1 MPELIWE
8 GKDAVINYHHSL
20 AVREL
25 KIDQHESLS
34 PEPSLD
40 DNLIIEGD
48 NIEVLKSLIPKF
60 ASKIDVIY
68 IDPPYNTGNENWV
81 YNDNLNSPQ
90 IKSWLGNV
98 VGKEDLQRHDK
109 WLCMM
114 YPRLVLAR
122 ELLSESG
129 VIFISIDDNEIHN
142 LKLLMDEIFG
152 EENLEVTLHVEMST
166 TQGMK
171 VAFAQKGKVVKNAEY
186 TLIYKKSSL
195 FNDLETSPLYYPK
208 EWDNHYSLFIS
219 AENKSSLLKHLK
231 TNSDFAEFK
240 INNSKDI
247 SSLYSLNNLFRDKI
261 HKISDKIYQDAEID
275 TSLSLNDDEL
285 NSLNQGFMIKHKKYL
300 LKKTSTGKIRQLL
313 SLESAIGQCDDLSQ
327 SYGLRKIIGDWWSDY
342 YKDMMNIDKE
352 GFIKFQNGKKPLRLI
367 RNLIKK
373 FTNVNSKNALILDF
387 FAGSGTTGH
396 AVLEMNKEDGGSRK
410 FILIQQPEES
420 EEVSKQN
427 FKNIFE
433 ITTTR
438 IRRCIKGVE
447 TAKDP
452 KLKEGLGG
460 SFTVVKLGEAL
471 HLNTL
476 FLEKNLPSY
485 EALASYLFY
494 HTTNQALS
502 NVTENASHYIGKTE
516 NYKLYLIY
524 SADKEKLKHHDY
536 ALSRSK
542 LEQILKDCGNDY
554 QALIYAVT
562 IYVDN
567 KSIKSLMEKEK
578 YTKKPIICQIPYQ
591 YLQINSANVLNNLE
605 DSED

>member
-20 AVREL
+20 PVREL
-25 KIDQHESLS
+25 KIDQQDSLS

-60 ASKIDVIY
+60 ASKVDVIY

-129 VIFISIDDNEIHN
+129 VIFISINDVEFFHIKIM
-142 LKLLMDEIFG
+142 LDEIFDEDNYIETFTVISNPRGNQAKKHTASEHEYILCFSKLKTNLLPFGFIKGIENYNKSDNQGKAYEERGLRKRGADSKRSDAPNQYFPIFYDAQNSEISTERKSNNAIEILPKLSNG
-152 EENLEVTLHVEMST
+152 EDGRWRWSKDTVNKEINKLIVR
-166 TQGMK
+166 
-171 VAFAQKGKVVKNAEY
+171 VVKNKSEKRFDVFEK
-186 TLIYKKSSL
+186 IY
-195 FNDLETSPLYYPK
+195 FE
-208 EWDNHYSLFIS
+208 
-219 AENKSSLLKHLK
+219 ENKISKIRSILSEKSFNYENATENLKEIFEQPVFNYSKPVYLLKHL
-231 TNSDFAEFK
+231 
-240 INNSKDI
+240 
-247 SSLYSLNNLFRDKI
+247 
-261 HKISDKIYQDAEID
+261 
-275 TSLSLNDDEL
+275 L
-285 NSLNQGFMIKHKKYL
+285 NSLADF
-300 LKKTSTGKIRQLL
+300 
-313 SLESAIGQCDDLSQ
+313 D
-327 SYGLRKIIGDWWSDY
+327 
-342 YKDMMNIDKE
+342 KD
-352 GFIKFQNGKKPLRLI
+352 F
-367 RNLIKK
+367 
-373 FTNVNSKNALILDF
+373 LILDF

-396 AVLEMNKEDGGSRK
+396 AVLEMNKEDGGNRK
-410 FILIQQPEES
+410 FILVQQPEES
-420 EEVSKQN
+420 EEASKQG

-433 ITTTR
+433 ITTAR
-438 IRRCIKGVE
+438 IRRCIEGVA

-452 KLKEGLGG
+452 KLQKGLGG
-460 SFTVVKLGEAL
+460 SFTVVKLGEVL

-476 FLEKNLPSY
+476 FLEKDLPSY

-502 NVTENASHYIGKTE
+502 KVTENVSHYIGKTE

-542 LEQILKDCGNDY
+542 LEQILKDCGNGY

-567 KSIKSLMEKEK
+567 KSIKSLIEKEK

>member
-25 KIDQHESLS
+25 KIDQQDSLS

-129 VIFISIDDNEIHN
+129 VIFISINDVEFFHIKIM
-142 LKLLMDEIFG
+142 LDEIFDEDNYIETFTVRSNPRGNQAKKHTASEHEYILCFSKLKTNLLPFGFIKGIENYNKSDNQGKAYEERGLRKRGADSKRSDAPNQYFPIFYDAQNSEISTERKSNNAIEILPKLSNG
-152 EENLEVTLHVEMST
+152 EDGRWRWSKDTVNKEINKLIVR
-166 TQGMK
+166 
-171 VAFAQKGKVVKNAEY
+171 VVKNKSEKRFDVFEK
-186 TLIYKKSSL
+186 IY
-195 FNDLETSPLYYPK
+195 FE
-208 EWDNHYSLFIS
+208 
-219 AENKSSLLKHLK
+219 ENKISKIRSILSEKSFNYENATENLKEIFEQPVFNYSKPVYLLKHL
-231 TNSDFAEFK
+231 
-240 INNSKDI
+240 
-247 SSLYSLNNLFRDKI
+247 
-261 HKISDKIYQDAEID
+261 
-275 TSLSLNDDEL
+275 L
-285 NSLNQGFMIKHKKYL
+285 NSLADF
-300 LKKTSTGKIRQLL
+300 
-313 SLESAIGQCDDLSQ
+313 D
-327 SYGLRKIIGDWWSDY
+327 
-342 YKDMMNIDKE
+342 KD
-352 GFIKFQNGKKPLRLI
+352 F
-367 RNLIKK
+367 
-373 FTNVNSKNALILDF
+373 LILDF

-420 EEVSKQN
+420 EEASKQG

-433 ITTTR
+433 ITTAR
-438 IRRCIKGVE
+438 IRRCIEGVA

-476 FLEKNLPSY
+476 FLEKDLPSY

-502 NVTENASHYIGKTE
+502 KVTENVSHYIGKTE

-542 LEQILKDCGNDY
+542 LEQILKDCGNGY

-567 KSIKSLMEKEK
+567 KSIKSLIEKEK

>member
-25 KIDQHESLS
+25 KIDQQDSLS

-129 VIFISIDDNEIHN
+129 VIFISINDVEFFHIKIM
-142 LKLLMDEIFG
+142 LDEIFDEDNYIETFTVRSNPRGNQAKKHTASEHEYILCFSKLKTNLLPFGFIKGIENYNKSDNQGKAYEERGLRKRGADSKRSDAPNQYFPIFYDAQNSEISTERKSNNAIEILPKLSNG
-152 EENLEVTLHVEMST
+152 EDGRWRWSKDTVNKEINKLIVR
-166 TQGMK
+166 
-171 VAFAQKGKVVKNAEY
+171 VVKNKSEKRFDVFEK
-186 TLIYKKSSL
+186 IY
-195 FNDLETSPLYYPK
+195 FE
-208 EWDNHYSLFIS
+208 
-219 AENKSSLLKHLK
+219 ENKISKIRSILSEKSFNYENATENLKEIFEQPVFNYSKPVYLLKHL
-231 TNSDFAEFK
+231 
-240 INNSKDI
+240 
-247 SSLYSLNNLFRDKI
+247 
-261 HKISDKIYQDAEID
+261 
-275 TSLSLNDDEL
+275 L
-285 NSLNQGFMIKHKKYL
+285 NSLADF
-300 LKKTSTGKIRQLL
+300 
-313 SLESAIGQCDDLSQ
+313 D
-327 SYGLRKIIGDWWSDY
+327 
-342 YKDMMNIDKE
+342 KD
-352 GFIKFQNGKKPLRLI
+352 F
-367 RNLIKK
+367 
-373 FTNVNSKNALILDF
+373 LILDF

-420 EEVSKQN
+420 EEASKQG

-433 ITTTR
+433 ITTAR
-438 IRRCIKGVE
+438 IRRCIEGVA

-452 KLKEGLGG
+452 KLQKGLGG

-476 FLEKNLPSY
+476 FLEKDLPSY

-542 LEQILKDCGNDY
+542 LEQILKDCDNGY

>member
-20 AVREL
+20 PVREL

-60 ASKIDVIY
+60 ASKVDVIY

-129 VIFISIDDNEIHN
+129 VIFISINDVEFFHIKIM
-142 LKLLMDEIFG
+142 LDEIFDEDNYIETFTVRSNPRGNQAKKHTASEHEYILCFSKLKTNLLPFGFIKGIENYNKSDNQGKAYEERGLRKRGADSKRSDAPNQYFPIFYDAQNSEISTERKSNNAIEILPKLSNG
-152 EENLEVTLHVEMST
+152 EDGRWRWSKDTVNKEINKLIVR
-166 TQGMK
+166 
-171 VAFAQKGKVVKNAEY
+171 VVKNKSEKRFDVFEK
-186 TLIYKKSSL
+186 IY
-195 FNDLETSPLYYPK
+195 FE
-208 EWDNHYSLFIS
+208 
-219 AENKSSLLKHLK
+219 ENKISKIRSILSEKSFNYENATENLKEIFEQPVFNYSKPVYLLKHL
-231 TNSDFAEFK
+231 
-240 INNSKDI
+240 
-247 SSLYSLNNLFRDKI
+247 
-261 HKISDKIYQDAEID
+261 
-275 TSLSLNDDEL
+275 L
-285 NSLNQGFMIKHKKYL
+285 NSLADF
-300 LKKTSTGKIRQLL
+300 
-313 SLESAIGQCDDLSQ
+313 D
-327 SYGLRKIIGDWWSDY
+327 
-342 YKDMMNIDKE
+342 KD
-352 GFIKFQNGKKPLRLI
+352 F
-367 RNLIKK
+367 
-373 FTNVNSKNALILDF
+373 LILDF

-396 AVLEMNKEDGGSRK
+396 AVLEMNKEDGGNRK
-410 FILIQQPEES
+410 FILIQQAEES
-420 EEVSKQN
+420 EEASKQN

-433 ITTTR
+433 ITTAR
-438 IRRCIKGVE
+438 IRRCIEGVT
-447 TAKDP
+447 TAKEP
-452 KLKEGLGG
+452 NLKEGLGG

-542 LEQILKDCGNDY
+542 LEQILKDCGNGY

>member
-20 AVREL
+20 PVREL
-25 KIDQHESLS
+25 KIDQHESLN

-129 VIFISIDDNEIHN
+129 VIFISIDDNEVHN
-142 LKLLMDEIFG
+142 LKKICDEIFN
-152 EENLEVTLHVEMST
+152 EENFIANIIWEKKYTRS
-166 TQGMK
+166 
-171 VAFAQKGKVVKNAEY
+171 NDAEWF
-186 TLIYKKSSL
+186 S
-195 FNDLETSPLYYPK
+195 
-208 EWDNHYSLFIS
+208 DNHDHILCF
-219 AENKSSLLKHLK
+219 AKNK
-231 TNSDFAEFK
+231 
-240 INNSKDI
+240 NN
-247 SSLYSLNNLFRDKI
+247 F
-261 HKISDKIYQDAEID
+261 
-275 TSLSLNDDEL
+275 TL
-285 NSLNQGFMIKHKKYL
+285 NSLTRTEKQLAAYKNPDKHPQGPWKPTPLHAKSGTNSNEYI
-300 LKKTSTGKIRQLL
+300 
-313 SLESAIGQCDDLSQ
+313 
-327 SYGLRKIIGDWWSDY
+327 
-342 YKDMMNIDKE
+342 
-352 GFIKFQNGKKPLRLI
+352 FQNGVKWKPPTGTYRRYNDDALKALEENGEIWFGKDGLSIPQRKSFLNEVKEGVTPVTIWKHEEVGHNHESNSELKNLNLNGAFNNPKPTRLI
-367 RNLIKK
+367 NRILNIASHK
-373 FTNVNSKNALILDF
+373 SSLILDF

-396 AVLEMNKEDGGSRK
+396 AVLEMNKEDGGNRK
-410 FILIQQPEES
+410 FILIQQAEES
-420 EEVSKQN
+420 EEASKQG

-433 ITTTR
+433 ITTAR

-452 KLKEGLGG
+452 NLKEGLGG

-502 NVTENASHYIGKTE
+502 NVTENTSHYIGKTE

-524 SADKEKLKHHDY
+524 STDKEKLKHPDY

-542 LEQILKDCGNDY
+542 LEQILKDCGNGY

>member
-20 AVREL
+20 PVREL
-25 KIDQHESLS
+25 KIDQDESLS

-129 VIFISIDDNEIHN
+129 VIFISIDDNEVHN
-142 LKLLMDEIFG
+142 LNQLLNEIFG
-152 EENLEVTLHVEMST
+152 EPNSISTLIVKMSHLSGVKMSHIDKGLAKLKEYVLIFSKNKNNILINPVYEKSSWKEAFNRYRSVLIRDENDSENLNKWSVMPLGAFTKKANLNIKDQEALENFYYSNASRIFRTATNDSEEFTKLPKDNKFREVLTKTGL
-166 TQGMK
+166 K
-171 VAFAQKGKVVKNAEY
+171 KYAFKGEEVLFASNKIKDNGENDK
-186 TLIYKKSSL
+186 TISSIL
-195 FNDLETSPLYYPK
+195 GDI
-208 EWDNHYSLFIS
+208 WMDIG
-219 AENKSSLLKHLK
+219 
-231 TNSDFAEFK
+231 
-240 INNSKDI
+240 INNLHNEGYI
-247 SSLYSLNNLFRDKI
+247 S
-261 HKISDKIYQDAEID
+261 
-275 TSLSLNDDEL
+275 
-285 NSLNQGFMIKHKKYL
+285 
-300 LKKTSTGKIRQLL
+300 
-313 SLESAIGQCDDLSQ
+313 
-327 SYGLRKIIGDWWSDY
+327 
-342 YKDMMNIDKE
+342 
-352 GFIKFQNGKKPLRLI
+352 FQNGKKPLKLI
-367 RNLIKK
+367 KNLISMCSHK
-373 FTNVNSKNALILDF
+373 SSLILDF

-396 AVLEMNKEDGGSRK
+396 AVLEMNKEDGGNRK

-420 EEVSKQN
+420 EEASKQN

-433 ITTTR
+433 ITTAR
-438 IRRCIKGVE
+438 IRHCIEGVK

-452 KLKEGLGG
+452 KLQEGLGG

-524 SADKEKLKHHDY
+524 SADKEKLKHPDY

-542 LEQILKDCGNDY
+542 LEQILKDCGNGY

>member
-20 AVREL
+20 PVREL

-40 DNLIIEGD
+40 DNLIVEGD

-60 ASKIDVIY
+60 ASKVDVIY

-129 VIFISIDDNEIHN
+129 VIFISINDVEFFHIKIM
-142 LKLLMDEIFG
+142 LDEIFDEDNYIETFTVRSNPRG
-152 EENLEVTLHVEMST
+152 NQAKKHTASEHEYILCFSKLKTNLLPFGFIKGIENYNKSDNQGKAYEERGLRKRGADSKRSDAPNQYFPIFYDAQNSEIST
-166 TQGMK
+166 ERK
-171 VAFAQKGKVVKNAEY
+171 SNNAIEILPKLSNGKDGRWRWSKDTVNKEINKLIVRVVKNKSEKRFDVFEK
-186 TLIYKKSSL
+186 IY
-195 FNDLETSPLYYPK
+195 FE
-208 EWDNHYSLFIS
+208 
-219 AENKSSLLKHLK
+219 ENKISKIRSILSEKSFNYENATENLKEIFEQPVFNYSKPVYLLKHL
-231 TNSDFAEFK
+231 
-240 INNSKDI
+240 
-247 SSLYSLNNLFRDKI
+247 
-261 HKISDKIYQDAEID
+261 
-275 TSLSLNDDEL
+275 L
-285 NSLNQGFMIKHKKYL
+285 NSLADF
-300 LKKTSTGKIRQLL
+300 
-313 SLESAIGQCDDLSQ
+313 D
-327 SYGLRKIIGDWWSDY
+327 
-342 YKDMMNIDKE
+342 KD
-352 GFIKFQNGKKPLRLI
+352 F
-367 RNLIKK
+367 
-373 FTNVNSKNALILDF
+373 LILDF

-396 AVLEMNKEDGGSRK
+396 AVLEMNKEDGGNRK
-410 FILIQQPEES
+410 FVLIQQAEKS
-420 EEVSKQN
+420 EEASKQG

-433 ITTTR
+433 ITTAR
-438 IRRCIKGVE
+438 IRHCIKGVP

-494 HTTNQALS
+494 HTTNQAL
-502 NVTENASHYIGKTE
+502 NKVTENASHYIGKTE

-542 LEQILKDCGNDY
+542 LEQILKDCGNGY

>member
-20 AVREL
+20 PVREL
-25 KIDQHESLS
+25 KIDQQDSLN

-60 ASKIDVIY
+60 ASKVDVIY
-68 IDPPYNTGNENWV
+68 IDPPYNKGTENWI
-81 YNDNLNSPQ
+81 YNDNLSSPQ
-90 IKSWLGNV
+90 IKSWLGKV

-114 YPRLVLAR
+114 YPRLVLAK
-122 ELLSESG
+122 ELLSDSG
-129 VIFISIDDNEIHN
+129 VIFISIDDTEVHN
-142 LKLLMDEIFG
+142 LKQIMNEIFG
-152 EENLEVTLHVEMST
+152 EDESISTLVVKMSHLSGPKMSHIDKGLPKLKEYVLIFSKNKNDTVIKPVYEKSSWSKAFNRYKSVLIYDENDPENLDKWSAAPL
-166 TQGMK
+166 G
-171 VAFAQKGKVVKNAEY
+171 
-186 TLIYKKSSL
+186 L
-195 FNDLETSPLYYPK
+195 FCKQAGVNIKDK
-208 EWDNHYSLFIS
+208 E
-219 AENKSSLLKHLK
+219 
-231 TNSDFAEFK
+231 
-240 INNSKDI
+240 
-247 SSLYSLNNLFRDKI
+247 
-261 HKISDKIYQDAEID
+261 
-275 TSLSLNDDEL
+275 
-285 NSLNQGFMIKHKKYL
+285 
-300 LKKTSTGKIRQLL
+300 
-313 SLESAIGQCDDLSQ
+313 SLESFYYANASRIFRTATNDSEEFTKTPKDNKFREIITKKGLKKYVFKGEEVLFASNKIKGEDEETVSSILGDIWTDIGINNLH
-327 SYGLRKIIGDWWSDY
+327 
-342 YKDMMNIDKE
+342 NE
-352 GFIKFQNGKKPLRLI
+352 GYVSFKNAKKPLKLI
-367 RNLIKK
+367 KNLISMCSHK
-373 FTNVNSKNALILDF
+373 SSLILDF

-396 AVLEMNKEDGGSRK
+396 AVLEMNKEDGGNRK
-410 FILIQQPEES
+410 FILIQQAEES
-420 EEVSKQN
+420 EEASKQG

-433 ITTTR
+433 ITTAR

-452 KLKEGLGG
+452 KLQEGLGG

-476 FLEKNLPSY
+476 FLEKDLPSY

-494 HTTNQALS
+494 HTTNEALN
-502 NVTENASHYIGKTE
+502 NVTENTSHYMGKTE

-524 SADKEKLKHHDY
+524 STDKEKLKHPDY

-542 LEQILKDCGNDY
+542 LEQILKDCGNGY

-567 KSIKSLMEKEK
+567 KSIKSLIEKEK

-591 YLQINSANVLNNLE
+591 YLQINSANILNNLE

>member
-20 AVREL
+20 PVREL
-25 KIDQHESLS
+25 KIDQQESLS

-129 VIFISIDDNEIHN
+129 VIFISINEEEVFD
-142 LKLLMDEIFG
+142 LKLLCDEIFNVINYQTTFTIKVRHEDRILKG
-152 EENLEVTLHVEMST
+152 DKDYHEVVEYLLFYSKSSEYKAFKRSKDNSSIEEYIYNVEEINTKPETKQLGSKLVEVFKPNEYKISKSEPEENKLKKISIRGSIKDGNSSGRFYTSYLEKLAKEMPGCLFKVPDMGADNT
-166 TQGMK
+166 PYRYFLTPEGKKINGDYFQGIPIERK
-171 VAFAQKGKVVKNAEY
+171 EVLEIPYPNFFDFEAD
-186 TLIYKKSSL
+186 
-195 FNDLETSPLYYPK
+195 FNDVGYEGG
-208 EWDNHYSLFIS
+208 I
-219 AENKSSLLKHLK
+219 
-231 TNSDFAEFK
+231 EF
-240 INNSKDI
+240 
-247 SSLYSLNNLFRDKI
+247 R
-261 HKISDKIYQDAEID
+261 
-275 TSLSLNDDEL
+275 
-285 NSLNQGFMIKHKKYL
+285 
-300 LKKTSTGKIRQLL
+300 
-313 SLESAIGQCDDLSQ
+313 
-327 SYGLRKIIGDWWSDY
+327 
-342 YKDMMNIDKE
+342 
-352 GFIKFQNGKKPLRLI
+352 NGKKPI
-367 RNLIKK
+367 SFIKK
-373 FTNVNSKNALILDF
+373 IFELSNIKNNPDSIILDF

-396 AVLEMNKEDGGSRK
+396 AVLEMNKEDSGNRK
-410 FILIQQPEES
+410 FILVQQPEES
-420 EEVSKQN
+420 EEASKQN

-433 ITTTR
+433 ITTAR
-438 IRRCIKGVE
+438 IRRCIEGVK

-452 KLKEGLGG
+452 KLQEGLGG

-494 HTTNQALS
+494 HTTNQALN
-502 NVTENASHYIGKTE
+502 NVTENTSHYIGKTE

-524 SADKEKLKHHDY
+524 SADKEKLKHADY

-542 LEQILKDCGNDY
+542 LEEILKDCANGY

>member
-20 AVREL
+20 PVREL
-25 KIDQHESLS
+25 KIDQHESLN

-114 YPRLVLAR
+114 YPRLVLMKQ
-122 ELLSESG
+122 LLKLGG
-129 VIFISIDDNEIHN
+129 VLFISIDDNEAHHLRLI
-142 LKLLMDEIFG
+142 LDEIFDNRNFIG
-152 EENLEVTLHVEMST
+152 EFIKQSKVGGGNDSKHIVKEHESCFCYTTNIEVLSDMYVHHTEEYLKRYKEEDDNGKFFWDT
-166 TQGMK
+166 
-171 VAFAQKGKVVKNAEY
+171 FARPGLKNPIFYEITAPDG
-186 TLIYKKSSL
+186 T
-195 FNDLETSPLYYPK
+195 
-208 EWDNHYSLFIS
+208 
-219 AENKSSLLKHLK
+219 
-231 TNSDFAEFK
+231 K
-240 INNSKDI
+240 INNGWIRS
-247 SSLYSLNNLFRDKI
+247 
-261 HKISDKIYQDAEID
+261 QDRFEK
-275 TSLSLNDDEL
+275 E
-285 NSLNQGFMIKHKKYL
+285 Y
-300 LKKTSTGKIRQLL
+300 
-313 SLESAIGQCDDLSQ
+313 
-327 SYGLRKIIGDWWSDY
+327 
-342 YKDMMNIDKE
+342 KE
-352 GFIKFQNGKKPLRLI
+352 GIIRIIQKKDKSWSVQFKQYLNLDGKKPRSLSSDFGGTI
-367 RNLIKK
+367 EGKK
-373 FTNVNSKNALILDF
+373 DLFELFDNKVVFEYPKATKFLKTLLSFVASNDSLILDA

-396 AVLEMNKEDGGSRK
+396 AVLEMNKEDGGNRK

-420 EEVSKQN
+420 EEASKQG

-433 ITTTR
+433 ITTAR

-452 KLKEGLGG
+452 KLKEGLDG

-502 NVTENASHYIGKTE
+502 NVTENTSHYIGKTK

-524 SADKEKLKHHDY
+524 SADKEKLKHPDY

-542 LEQILKDCGNDY
+542 LEQILKDCGNGY

>member
-1 MPELIWE
+1 
-8 GKDAVINYHHSL
+8 
-20 AVREL
+20 
-25 KIDQHESLS
+25 
-34 PEPSLD
+34 
-40 DNLIIEGD
+40 
-48 NIEVLKSLIPKF
+48 
-60 ASKIDVIY
+60 
-68 IDPPYNTGNENWV
+68 
-81 YNDNLNSPQ
+81 
-90 IKSWLGNV
+90 V

-129 VIFISIDDNEIHN
+129 VIFISIDDNEVHN
-142 LKLLMDEIFG
+142 LNQLLNEIFG
-152 EENLEVTLHVEMST
+152 EPNSISTLIVKMSHLSGVKMSHIDKGLAKLKEYVLIFSKNKNNILINPVYEKSSWKEAFNRYRSVLIRDENDSENLNKWSVMPLGAFTKKANLNIKDQEALENFYYSNASRIFRTATNDSEEFTKLPKDNKFREVLTKTGL
-166 TQGMK
+166 K
-171 VAFAQKGKVVKNAEY
+171 KYAFKGEEVLFASNKIKDNGENDK
-186 TLIYKKSSL
+186 TISSIL
-195 FNDLETSPLYYPK
+195 GDI
-208 EWDNHYSLFIS
+208 WMDIG
-219 AENKSSLLKHLK
+219 
-231 TNSDFAEFK
+231 
-240 INNSKDI
+240 INNLHNEGYI
-247 SSLYSLNNLFRDKI
+247 S
-261 HKISDKIYQDAEID
+261 
-275 TSLSLNDDEL
+275 
-285 NSLNQGFMIKHKKYL
+285 
-300 LKKTSTGKIRQLL
+300 
-313 SLESAIGQCDDLSQ
+313 
-327 SYGLRKIIGDWWSDY
+327 
-342 YKDMMNIDKE
+342 
-352 GFIKFQNGKKPLRLI
+352 FQNGKKPLKLI
-367 RNLIKK
+367 KNLISMCSHK
-373 FTNVNSKNALILDF
+373 SSLILDF

-396 AVLEMNKEDGGSRK
+396 AVLEMNKEDSGNRK
-410 FILIQQPEES
+410 FILVQQPEES
-420 EEVSKQN
+420 EEASKQN

-433 ITTTR
+433 ITTAR
-438 IRRCIKGVE
+438 IRRCIEGVK

-452 KLKEGLGG
+452 KLQEGLGG

-494 HTTNQALS
+494 HTTNQALN
-502 NVTENASHYIGKTE
+502 NVTENTSHYIGKTE

-524 SADKEKLKHHDY
+524 SADKEKLKHADY

-542 LEQILKDCGNDY
+542 LEEILKDCANGY

>member
-20 AVREL
+20 PVREL
-25 KIDQHESLS
+25 KIDQDESLS

-129 VIFISIDDNEIHN
+129 VIFISIDDNEVHN
-142 LKLLMDEIFG
+142 LNQLLNEIFG
-152 EENLEVTLHVEMST
+152 EPNSISTLIVKMSHLSGVKMSHIDKGLAKLKEYVLIFSKNKNNILINPVYEKSSWKEAFNRYRSVLIRDENDSENLNKWSVMPLGAFTKKANLNIKDQEALENFYYSNASRIFRTATNDSEEFTKLPKDNKFREVLTKTGL
-166 TQGMK
+166 K
-171 VAFAQKGKVVKNAEY
+171 KYAFKGEEVLFASNKIKDNGENDK
-186 TLIYKKSSL
+186 TISSIL
-195 FNDLETSPLYYPK
+195 GDI
-208 EWDNHYSLFIS
+208 WMDIG
-219 AENKSSLLKHLK
+219 
-231 TNSDFAEFK
+231 
-240 INNSKDI
+240 INNLHNEGYI
-247 SSLYSLNNLFRDKI
+247 S
-261 HKISDKIYQDAEID
+261 
-275 TSLSLNDDEL
+275 
-285 NSLNQGFMIKHKKYL
+285 
-300 LKKTSTGKIRQLL
+300 
-313 SLESAIGQCDDLSQ
+313 
-327 SYGLRKIIGDWWSDY
+327 
-342 YKDMMNIDKE
+342 
-352 GFIKFQNGKKPLRLI
+352 FQNGKKPLKLI
-367 RNLIKK
+367 KNLISMCSHK
-373 FTNVNSKNALILDF
+373 SSLILDF

-396 AVLEMNKEDGGSRK
+396 AVLEMNKEDGGNRK

-420 EEVSKQN
+420 EEASKQN

-433 ITTTR
+433 ITTAR
-438 IRRCIKGVE
+438 IRHCIEGVK

-452 KLKEGLGG
+452 KLQEGLGG
-460 SFTVVKLGEAL
+460 SFTVVKLGEVL

-476 FLEKNLPSY
+476 FLEKDLPSY

-502 NVTENASHYIGKTE
+502 NVTENASHYIGKTA

-542 LEQILKDCGNDY
+542 LEQILKDCDNGY

>member
-8 GKDAVINYHHSL
+8 GKDAVINYHHTL
-20 AVREL
+20 PVREL
-25 KIDQHESLS
+25 KIDLDASLS
-34 PEPSLD
+34 QKPSLD

-48 NIEVLKSLIPKF
+48 NVEVLKALIPKF
-60 ASKIDVIY
+60 ASKVDVIY

-90 IKSWLGNV
+90 MKSWLGNV

-122 ELLSESG
+122 ELLAEHG
-129 VIFISIDDNEIHN
+129 VIFISINEEEIFD
-142 LKLLMDEIFG
+142 LKFLCDEIFDISNYQMTCTIKVRHEDRILKG
-152 EENLEVTLHVEMST
+152 DKDYHEVTEYLLFYAKSDHYKPFKKLKDNTSIEDYIYSIQELSDKPELIELGSKQVEVFKPSEYRINKSEPSEDKFKKISIRGTIKDGNSSGRFYVSHLEKLAKDRSKCLFKVPDMGADYVPFRYFLT
-166 TQGMK
+166 PDGKKINGDYFQGVPIERK
-171 VAFAQKGKVVKNAEY
+171 DILEIPYPNFFDFEAD
-186 TLIYKKSSL
+186 
-195 FNDLETSPLYYPK
+195 FNDVGYEGG
-208 EWDNHYSLFIS
+208 IS
-219 AENKSSLLKHLK
+219 
-231 TNSDFAEFK
+231 
-240 INNSKDI
+240 
-247 SSLYSLNNLFRDKI
+247 FR
-261 HKISDKIYQDAEID
+261 
-275 TSLSLNDDEL
+275 
-285 NSLNQGFMIKHKKYL
+285 
-300 LKKTSTGKIRQLL
+300 
-313 SLESAIGQCDDLSQ
+313 
-327 SYGLRKIIGDWWSDY
+327 
-342 YKDMMNIDKE
+342 
-352 GFIKFQNGKKPLRLI
+352 NGKKPISFL
-367 RNLIKK
+367 KK
-373 FTNVNSKNALILDF
+373 IFELSNVKSNSSALILDF

-396 AVLEMNKEDGGSRK
+396 AVLEMNKEDGGNRK
-410 FILIQQPEES
+410 FILVQQPEES
-420 EEVSKQN
+420 EEASKQG

-438 IRRCIKGVE
+438 IRRCIEGVP
-447 TAKDP
+447 TAKDS
-452 KLKEGLGG
+452 KLQEGLGG

-476 FLEKNLPSY
+476 FLEKDLPSY

-502 NVTENASHYIGKTE
+502 NVTENTSHYIGKTE

-524 SADKEKLKHHDY
+524 SADREKLKHHDY

-542 LEQILKDCGNDY
+542 LEQILKDCGNGY

-567 KSIKSLMEKEK
+567 KSIKNLMEKEK

>member
-25 KIDQHESLS
+25 KIDQQDSLS

-60 ASKIDVIY
+60 ASKVDVIY

-129 VIFISIDDNEIHN
+129 VIFISINDVEFFHIKIM
-142 LKLLMDEIFG
+142 LDEIFDEDNYIETFTVRSNPRGNQAKKHTASEHEYILCFSKLKTNLLPFGFIKGIENYNKSDNQGKAYEERGLRKRGADSKRSDAPNQYFPIFYDAQNSEISTERKSNNAIEILPKLSNG
-152 EENLEVTLHVEMST
+152 EDGRWRWSKDTVNKEINKLIVR
-166 TQGMK
+166 
-171 VAFAQKGKVVKNAEY
+171 VVKNKSEKRFDVFEK
-186 TLIYKKSSL
+186 IY
-195 FNDLETSPLYYPK
+195 FE
-208 EWDNHYSLFIS
+208 
-219 AENKSSLLKHLK
+219 ENKISKIRSILSEKSFNYENATENLKEIFEQPVFNYSKPVYLLKHL
-231 TNSDFAEFK
+231 
-240 INNSKDI
+240 
-247 SSLYSLNNLFRDKI
+247 
-261 HKISDKIYQDAEID
+261 
-275 TSLSLNDDEL
+275 L
-285 NSLNQGFMIKHKKYL
+285 NSLADF
-300 LKKTSTGKIRQLL
+300 
-313 SLESAIGQCDDLSQ
+313 D
-327 SYGLRKIIGDWWSDY
+327 
-342 YKDMMNIDKE
+342 KD
-352 GFIKFQNGKKPLRLI
+352 F
-367 RNLIKK
+367 
-373 FTNVNSKNALILDF
+373 LILDF

-420 EEVSKQN
+420 EEASKQG

-433 ITTTR
+433 ITTAR
-438 IRRCIKGVE
+438 IRRCIEGVA

-476 FLEKNLPSY
+476 FLEKDLPSY

-542 LEQILKDCGNDY
+542 LEQILKDCDNGY

-567 KSIKSLMEKEK
+567 KSIKSLIEKEK